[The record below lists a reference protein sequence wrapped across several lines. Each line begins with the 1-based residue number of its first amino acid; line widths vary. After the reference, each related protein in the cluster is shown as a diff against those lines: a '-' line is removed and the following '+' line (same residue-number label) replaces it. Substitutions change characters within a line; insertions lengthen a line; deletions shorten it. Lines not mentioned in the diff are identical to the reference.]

1 MAAQHATLAAGRW
14 QSFSLMEQ
22 LAHVGSEVERALTWA
37 EKNNP
42 AYSQLAFE
50 RALELLALTIAD
62 PRHVSRLKELTR
74 TREALLDFFMGE
86 NQYASTPRMW
96 RKYFF
101 AFAFASKKRKPAG

>member
-14 QSFSLMEQ
+14 QFFSLMEQ
-22 LAHVGSEVERALTWA
+22 LAHVGSEVERALAWA

-42 AYSQLAFE
+42 AYSRLAFE

-74 TREALLDFFMGE
+74 IRENLLDYFMGE
-86 NQYASTPRMW
+86 NEYATTPRMW
-96 RKYFF
+96 RRYFF
-101 AFAFASKKRKPAG
+101 AFAFAAKNRKATR